1 MEPLGS
7 ARGAVREAVQA
18 LFLRKHD
25 EPLRRKTMARRA
37 APPYRAGV
45 VGVKGPVV
53 GGIGDAHARALKLHP
68 KAEVVAICDIDP
80 AGLEAYQAGHG
91 SIAAFTEVT

>member
-1 MEPLGS
+1 
-7 ARGAVREAVQA
+7 
-18 LFLRKHD
+18 
-25 EPLRRKTMARRA
+25 MARRA

-91 SIAAFTEVT
+91 PIAAFTEVTAMLEEKNKKLGTSQNPAKSAQTKN